1 MTEHERT
8 EYPYLIYIQFEESRK
23 AYSFGS
29 FVKADTGDQV
39 VVETVRGQEI
49 GTVCMPA
56 MPFDSR
62 KAKDDCKPVLRIA
75 TQEDLSR
82 REENRIRAKDAMAV
96 CTQCIR
102 RLGLDMHL
110 ISSEYTLDCAKII
123 FTYVSDERVDFR
135 QLLKDLAHQLHC
147 RIELR
152 QVGPRNKA
160 KMVGGIGSCG
170 MECCCSRF
178 MSEFDTVSINMAKNQ
193 LLALNISKLSGQCGK
208 LKCCLRFENDL
219 YTRMRRNLPRI
230 NSQLVFE
237 GTRYRLSSMNLLQQ
251 QAKLENREEVKFVD
265 FDTLWP
271 DREDREPG
279 ADGAAVKVTGDRQQA
294 NSPAAPAVEPGLQ
307 TVHRERMSEETGS
320 RSRESRVREGRELRE
335 SGKPRK
341 QMPDSTGTGRERK
354 KGKSGGG
361 RRDPRAGG
369 TRNRRAEKQEK
380 SGKEDK
386 R

>member
-75 TQEDLSR
+75 TPEDLAR

-271 DREDREPG
+271 DR
-279 ADGAAVKVTGDRQQA
+279 
-294 NSPAAPAVEPGLQ
+294 
-307 TVHRERMSEETGS
+307 
-320 RSRESRVREGRELRE
+320 
-335 SGKPRK
+335 
-341 QMPDSTGTGRERK
+341 
-354 KGKSGGG
+354 
-361 RRDPRAGG
+361 
-369 TRNRRAEKQEK
+369 
-380 SGKEDK
+380 
-386 R
+386 